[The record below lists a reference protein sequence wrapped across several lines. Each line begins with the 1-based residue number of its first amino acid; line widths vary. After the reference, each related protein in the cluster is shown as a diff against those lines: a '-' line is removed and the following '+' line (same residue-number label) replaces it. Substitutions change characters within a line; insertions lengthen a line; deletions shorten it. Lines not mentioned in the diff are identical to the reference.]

1 MWLYRDICIYI
12 YIYVYLISVVYIVT
26 ASCYIVI
33 SWCAQP
39 VSHLLVGMVK
49 LGRVTQ
55 GGYDGGV
62 CVLYTLLS
70 VTSVLALQ
78 WRMFEHNHS
87 YSACIWLHMARTPGP
102 GCSECETCCQSGGC
116 LPKLAFC

>member
-1 MWLYRDICIYI
+1 MYTYINIYI
-12 YIYVYLISVVYIVT
+12 YISCYLNSVVYIVI
-26 ASCYIVI
+26 ASCYIVMI

-39 VSHLLVGMVK
+39 VPHPLVGMVK

-70 VTSVLALQ
+70 VTSVLVLQ

-116 LPKLAFC
+116 LPKLALC